1 MRNKGSKALENTSV
15 RADHANQRKRQG
27 KGSGVESMMGYC
39 GEGLEKVEQTE
50 KENKRALKDSGFL
63 SELTW
68 EVIGRLQNGD

>member
-1 MRNKGSKALENTSV
+1 
-15 RADHANQRKRQG
+15 
-27 KGSGVESMMGYC
+27 MMGYC
-39 GEGLEKVEQTE
+39 GEGLGKVEQTE